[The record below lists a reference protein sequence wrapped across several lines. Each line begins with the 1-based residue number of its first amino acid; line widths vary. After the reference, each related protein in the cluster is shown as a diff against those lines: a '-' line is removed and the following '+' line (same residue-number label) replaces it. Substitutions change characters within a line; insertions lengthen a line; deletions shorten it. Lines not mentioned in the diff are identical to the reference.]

1 MKHIIKDYGGVE
13 LYDPSKLQSS
23 IKRTLISCQV
33 ERKMAEE
40 QSKKITDD
48 FSNWLKPKSEITSL
62 DIRSK
67 VANMLIEYNKNAAIL
82 YKNHKELW

>member
-1 MKHIIKDYGGVE
+1 MKHIIKESGGVE
-13 LYDPSKLQSS
+13 PYEPSKLLRS

-33 ERKMAEE
+33 ERKKAEE

-67 VANMLIEYNKNAAIL
+67 VTSMLIKYNKNAVIL